1 MICMAGKFVVNIC
14 DMPHA
19 ADTGTGGTGAQWLLF
34 LFEEN
39 FSTILVSLHWL
50 N

>member
-1 MICMAGKFVVNIC
+1 
-14 DMPHA
+14 MPHA
-19 ADTGTGGTGAQWLLF
+19 ADTGTGTGGTGAQWLLF
-34 LFEEN
+34 LCEEH